1 MKEVMKFL
9 KMLKWHPEG
18 EFIMNTF
25 KLKEIAEVNSGVTV
39 RRYIDEGSNNFKEVI
54 VQKSIQKGRKLSDL
68 QKMEMSSKL
77 NERYFTVKGDILMK
91 TPYPNDVVYISQEGL
106 VVGDR
111 IAIIRVSD
119 GFDSSFIAHLLDN
132 VSVRKQLTK
141 LTSSE
146 RIPQL
151 SIKDLKEVKLQI
163 PDLETQKRYAKILN
177 LIDERIYTNY
187 EIIDNDTR
195 LKEGILNKL
204 LGGN

>member
-1 MKEVMKFL
+1 M
-9 KMLKWHPEG
+9 
-18 EFIMNTF
+18 
-25 KLKEIAEVNSGVTV
+25 
-39 RRYIDEGSNNFKEVI
+39 
-54 VQKSIQKGRKLSDL
+54 
-68 QKMEMSSKL
+68 
-77 NERYFTVKGDILMK
+77 
-91 TPYPNDVVYISQEGL
+91 

-119 GFDSSFIAHLLDN
+119 GFDSSFISHLLDN

-151 SIKDLKEVKLQI
+151 SIKDLKEVELQV
-163 PDLETQKRYAKILN
+163 PNLETQKRYAKVLN

-204 LGGN
+204 LGGD

>member
-91 TPYPNDVVYISQEGL
+91 TPYPNDVVHVSREGL

-151 SIKDLKEVKLQI
+151 SIKDLKEVELQV
-163 PDLETQKRYAKILN
+163 PDLETQKKYAKVLN

-204 LGGN
+204 LGGD